1 MTQFMSTLRQ
11 QQLLNMK
18 DANLKIN
25 MESLSVNAQVRKTLT
40 VFILL
45 LTIKAKS
52 KFLIWYG
59 WLFTKKEDS
68 VILN

>member
-1 MTQFMSTLRQ
+1 
-11 QQLLNMK
+11 MK